1 MMKDKA
7 FIPKLLGYLGLL
19 PVIVPTVL
27 LFLDKHHPAI
37 WAHFIITYAAII
49 LSFVGALHWAFAMT
63 IHQASK
69 LDKQFSFIWSVIP
82 SLIAWLS
89 LLINHLFASILLA
102 IFFIL
107 NLAKDKN
114 LAKKFD
120 LPEWYLSLRT
130 RLTYIVT
137 ICLVVAAIHFKT
149 S

>member
-1 MMKDKA
+1 MKDKA

-130 RLTYIVT
+130 RLTFIVT
-137 ICLVVAAIHFKT
+137 ICLVVAATHFKT
-149 S
+149 L

>member
-107 NLAKDKN
+107 NFEWHEVVIALNLFSRKLYLYNFLLLKN
-114 LAKKFD
+114 RSHY
-120 LPEWYLSLRT
+120 P
-130 RLTYIVT
+130 
-137 ICLVVAAIHFKT
+137 HM
-149 S
+149 

>member
-130 RLTYIVT
+130 RLTFIVT
-137 ICLVVAAIHFKT
+137 ICLVVAATHFKT
-149 S
+149 L

>member
-63 IHQASK
+63 INQASK
-69 LDKQFSFIWSVIP
+69 LDKQFGFIWSVNP
-82 SLIAWLS
+82 SLIAWMS
-89 LLINHLFASILLA
+89 LLINHFFASILLA

-114 LAKKFD
+114 LPKNFD

-137 ICLVVAAIHFKT
+137 ICLVVAATHFKT
-149 S
+149 L